1 MEWLRCLLWILNGV
15 EWLTTPPAQAI
26 ALWFLVYGA
35 CLSYGHLPIGMAA
48 TLPTG
53 IALLHY
59 RQQYPWE
66 V

>member
-15 EWLTTPPAQAI
+15 EWLTTPIAQAI
-26 ALWFLVYGA
+26 ALWVLVYGA
-35 CLSYGHLPIGMAA
+35 CLSYGHLPLTVAA

-59 RQQYPWE
+59 RQRHPWE